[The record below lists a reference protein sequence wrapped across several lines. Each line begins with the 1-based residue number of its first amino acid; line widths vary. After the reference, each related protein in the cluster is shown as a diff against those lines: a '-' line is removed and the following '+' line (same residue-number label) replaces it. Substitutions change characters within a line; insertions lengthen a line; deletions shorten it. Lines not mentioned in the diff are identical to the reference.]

1 MPPWAGSIAPSISQ
15 PLDVTLMDEKQT
27 PTARNPE
34 PKAETVRHIVMI
46 EDNPDNARLIQRV
59 LDGSNYRLMHA
70 WDGESG
76 LKMALEYR
84 PDIILL
90 DLGLPDVDGQTL
102 ATFIRRAPELT
113 ETVLIAVTA
122 WPEETA
128 REMVRAYGCDGY
140 ISKPIQVRSFIEQ
153 MESFRVRGQADAQG

>member
-1 MPPWAGSIAPSISQ
+1 
-15 PLDVTLMDEKQT
+15 
-27 PTARNPE
+27 
-34 PKAETVRHIVMI
+34 MI
-46 EDNPDNARLIQRV
+46 EDNPDNARLVQRV
-59 LDGSNYRLMHA
+59 LAQTDYRLMHA

-76 LKMALEYR
+76 LKMAMEYL

-102 ATFIRRAPELT
+102 ASFIRRLPELSQSR
-113 ETVLIAVTA
+113 LIAVTA

-140 ISKPIQVRSFIEQ
+140 ISKPINVRTFVQDIE
-153 MESFRVRGQADAQG
+153 AYLLD

>member
-1 MPPWAGSIAPSISQ
+1 MDRMNPP
-15 PLDVTLMDEKQT
+15 LEET
-27 PTARNPE
+27 PVARTSN
-34 PKAETVRHIVMI
+34 VRHIVMI

-59 LDGSNYRLMHA
+59 LAGSTYRLMHA

-90 DLGLPDVDGQTL
+90 DLGLPDIDGQTL
-102 ATFIRRAPELT
+102 ATFIRRAPELAD
-113 ETVLIAVTA
+113 TVLIAVTA

-153 MESFRVRGQADAQG
+153 MESFRAQGQPNEPG